1 MNNKSLDLLL
11 KNIFDFS
18 GLQIVKNNKLAEVF
32 VHKSILNEDSSFD
45 KSYEQ
50 LEFLGDAVIELVIS
64 DFLFLQDDIQNEGES
79 TIKRSLIVRKSTLA
93 KISEK
98 MKLDNFVY
106 SGSWIDIILGP
117 ERESILADVFESLCG
132 YIYLFM
138 GFDEAKKFI
147 INSLRNE
154 IQHLENLKDI
164 KDSKSILQEILQ
176 KKGIDVPVYKLR
188 TISSKDEEISFEAK
202 VYCNNKL
209 LATAD
214 GKRKSI
220 AEQKA
225 AEKAIFNLKNSL

>member
-1 MNNKSLDLLL
+1 MKLSEN
-11 KNIFDFS
+11 FS
-18 GLQIVKNNKLAEVF
+18 
-32 VHKSILNEDSSFD
+32 LNELT
-45 KSYEQ
+45 KSQ
-50 LEFLGDAVIELVIS
+50 TATRRGIS
-64 DFLFLQDDIQNEGES
+64 NQP
-79 TIKRSLIVRKSTLA
+79 
-93 KISEK
+93 SE
-98 MKLDNFVY
+98 
-106 SGSWIDIILGP
+106 
-117 ERESILADVFESLCG
+117 E
-132 YIYLFM
+132 
-138 GFDEAKKFI
+138 
-147 INSLRNE
+147 
-154 IQHLENLKDI
+154 HLENLKDI